1 MMPRKSR
8 LTAEAQGGFLAALR
22 GGAMVEAAAASVGVA
37 ISTLYWRRKRDAR
50 FDSEWTAAA
59 AASAGWVIE
68 RGKGE
73 KARLV
78 RSKRRLRFD
87 RARRE
92 VFLGG
97 VELSCHTREAAEAA
111 LVHRGTVWRHA
122 RRDPGFARDNEAALE
137 RGYARL
143 ERLAVEERAQAAER
157 ARRRGRIAAAPDARP
172 PADFEAQMRLLEQW
186 RRRDGRLG
194 PRRVRRARLRTSSF
208 EEAMGRLE
216 RRLRALGIKVVPS
229 S

>member
-1 MMPRKSR
+1 MPRPNP
-8 LTAEAQGGFLAALR
+8 LTPEVQAAFLAELR
-22 GGAMVEAAAASVGVA
+22 GGALVVAAARSVGVA
-37 ISTLYWRRKRDAR
+37 VWTLYRRRKRDAG
-50 FDSEWTAAA
+50 FDAAWTAAA

-68 RGKGE
+68 SRHGG

-87 RARRE
+87 RGRRE

-97 VELSCHTREAAEAA
+97 VELSCHSREAAEAA
-111 LVHRGTVWRHA
+111 LVDPGTVCRHI

-143 ERLAVEERAQAAER
+143 ERLAAEEREAAAER
-157 ARRRGRIAAAPDARP
+157 GRRQSRFVPPPDARP
-172 PADFEAQMRLLEQW
+172 PAGFDAQMRLLRQW
-186 RRRDGRLG
+186 RRRDGTLG
-194 PRRVRRARLRTSSF
+194 PRRVGRDRLRSMSF
-208 EEAMGRLE
+208 EDAMALLG
-216 RRLRALGIKVVPS
+216 RRLRALGIKITPS

>member
-1 MMPRKSR
+1 M
-8 LTAEAQGGFLAALR
+8 
-22 GGAMVEAAAASVGVA
+22 
-37 ISTLYWRRKRDAR
+37 RRRW
-50 FDSEWTAAA
+50 S
-59 AASAGWVIE
+59 
-68 RGKGE
+68 
-73 KARLV
+73 
-78 RSKRRLRFD
+78 
-87 RARRE
+87 
-92 VFLGG
+92 
-97 VELSCHTREAAEAA
+97 
-111 LVHRGTVWRHA
+111 
-122 RRDPGFARDNEAALE
+122 
-137 RGYARL
+137 GYARL